1 MPSVALLEGEQTLS
15 LRSRCLA
22 HPARAVLLTRYYR
35 DLLSFCLR
43 KTRDRDAAADL
54 AQESVTRVLA
64 MQRAGQAILEP
75 GALLR
80 QVALR
85 AKIDLDRRAQVRQH
99 DALEELDEFSQPS
112 SAPHLQPEQVYASS
126 RAVAAYLETIEQL
139 PPRCREAF
147 SLYVFDDL
155 SNREIAERM
164 GVSLS
169 MVNQYISRGKLA
181 CAACREALERDA

>member
-1 MPSVALLEGEQTLS
+1 M
-15 LRSRCLA
+15 
-22 HPARAVLLTRYYR
+22 LTRYYR
-35 DLLSFCLR
+35 NLLNFCLR
-43 KTRDRDAAADL
+43 KTRDREAAADL
-54 AQESVTRVLA
+54 AQESFTRVLA

-99 DALEELDEFSQPS
+99 EALDELDEHSQPS
-112 SAPHLQPEQVYASS
+112 IAPHQQPEQVYASS
-126 RAVAAYLETIEQL
+126 RAVQAYLDTIEQL

-155 SNREIAERM
+155 PNKEIAARM

-181 CAACREALERDA
+181 CAACRDALERDA